1 MVDSKQQWKAWVYLA
16 PAIVLLLVFTVW
28 PIFNTI
34 RMAFLENYS
43 GLKAAGGQVFE
54 FGFGNFV
61 KVIQYKRFLQ
71 CLKNTVLL
79 CVATIL
85 SVLSARFIRFRT
97 LLCGR
102 PSIVVEN
109 GLVLE
114 KELRKNRLTVD
125 ELMEELRIQGCP
137 DFRSVKFAVLET
149 NGMLSVLP
157 YANQKPATAQQL
169 LLESQEVGL
178 PVVLISDG
186 KVLERQMDQLRYDRA
201 WLNRQLSKYGCSDP
215 KQVFLLT
222 MNEAGDLHLV
232 KKESTANRRHLS

>member
-1 MVDSKQQWKAWVYLA
+1 MFVVLIRTVVLYLFIVFGLRLLGKRQIGELE
-16 PAIVLLLVFTVW
+16 PAELTLALIIADLASVPMQDNGIPLLAGLI
-28 PIFNTI
+28 PII
-34 RMAFLENYS
+34 
-43 GLKAAGGQVFE
+43 
-54 FGFGNFV
+54 
-61 KVIQYKRFLQ
+61 
-71 CLKNTVLL
+71 VLL

-85 SVLSARFIRFRT
+85 SVLSARSIRFRA

-149 NGMLSVLP
+149 NGMLSVIP
-157 YANQKPATAQQL
+157 YAAKQPITPSQME
-169 LLESQEVGL
+169 LETEEPGL

-186 KVLERQMDQLRYDRA
+186 RVLGNNLRLRGYEEN
-201 WLNRQLSKYGCSDP
+201 WLLKQLSAHGLNSP
-215 KQVFLLT
+215 RQAFLLT
-222 MNEAGDLHLV
+222 VDELGQTYCIPKGGA
-232 KKESTANRRHLS
+232 R